1 MHSIPPCQIV
11 GSEDVFDPGRLG
23 RNVFIPAV
31 DRDAVPVDL
40 YICKVVAGFP
50 SPADDYVEK
59 SLDLNECSGWA
70 RICNRYAKIFLGQDK
85 RFLPVQDWND
95 YEHLGR
101 VLAEQAEVAYSQAE
115 RDVFRC
121 GVAKFALDVLCFIKS
136 STGKTDAM
144 LKCELQ
150 AMKQNMKDIL
160 LGRIE
165 PVKDVSELSGAN
177 IGEMK
182 SGILQQFS

>member
-1 MHSIPPCQIV
+1 
-11 GSEDVFDPGRLG
+11 
-23 RNVFIPAV
+23 
-31 DRDAVPVDL
+31 
-40 YICKVVAGFP
+40 
-50 SPADDYVEK
+50 
-59 SLDLNECSGWA
+59 
-70 RICNRYAKIFLGQDK
+70 
-85 RFLPVQDWND
+85 
-95 YEHLGR
+95 
-101 VLAEQAEVAYSQAE
+101 
-115 RDVFRC
+115 
-121 GVAKFALDVLCFIKS
+121 
-136 STGKTDAM
+136 M